1 MTGAVVAVVA
11 HPDDESLIAG
21 GTLALAA
28 RSGAATG
35 VVSLTRGEHGP
46 IADGLDVSRERLP
59 EVREAELAAA
69 AKALGADWSSCLRHP
84 DGELPWVD
92 RDSAAEQLAA
102 LLEPHAPAALLTFG
116 EDGLYGHPD
125 HAAARA
131 IALDAVRRLDRG
143 VDVYEAT
150 WPYGVMTRLAAAAQR
165 RGLPVGL
172 WGLQP
177 EDFGCERPA
186 TLVVDVRPVLER
198 KLAALRAHRTQVGP
212 DHLLAALPADL
223 AEEFLAQ
230 EPWAGPTGGVLE
242 ELAGGG

>member
-1 MTGAVVAVVA
+1 VTGGVVAVVA

-28 RSGAATG
+28 QTGATTG

-46 IADGLDVSRERLP
+46 ISDGAAATPERLG
-59 EVREAELAAA
+59 EVREAELAVAA
-69 AKALGADWSSCLRHP
+69 EVLGAAWSTCLRHP

-92 RDSAAEQLAA
+92 QDVASDELAA
-102 LLEPHAPAALLTFG
+102 LLEPHAPVAVLTFG

-125 HAAARA
+125 HAAARDIVLA
-131 IALDAVRRLDRG
+131 ALRRLG
-143 VDVYEAT
+143 GSVDVYEAA
-150 WPYGVMTRLAAAAQR
+150 WPYGVIAGLAAAARQ

-186 TLVVDVRPVLER
+186 TLVVDVRPVLSR

-212 DHLLAALPADL
+212 EHLLGALPADL
-223 AEEFLAQ
+223 AMEYLAQ
-230 EPWAGPTGGVLE
+230 EPWVGPPGGVLE
-242 ELAGGG
+242 ELAAGG

>member
-1 MTGAVVAVVA
+1 VTGGVVAVVA

-28 RSGAATG
+28 QAGATTG

-46 IADGLDVSRERLP
+46 ISDGAPATRERLGD
-59 EVREAELAAA
+59 VREAELAAA
-69 AKALGADWSSCLRHP
+69 AQVLGAGWSACLRHP

-92 RDSAAEQLAA
+92 RDAAADALAA
-102 LLEPHAPAALLTFG
+102 LLEPHAPAAVLTFG

-125 HAAARA
+125 HAAARD
-131 IALDAVRRLDRG
+131 IALEALARLGGG
-143 VDVYEAT
+143 VDVYEAA
-150 WPYGVMTRLAAAAQR
+150 WPYGVVTALAAAAAQ

-172 WGLQP
+172 WGLEP
-177 EDFGCERPA
+177 EDFGCDRPA

-198 KLAALRAHRTQVGP
+198 KLAALRAHRTQMGP
-212 DHLLAALPADL
+212 EHLLGALPADL
-223 AEEFLAQ
+223 AAQFLAH
-230 EPWAGPTGGVLE
+230 EPWAGPPGGVLE